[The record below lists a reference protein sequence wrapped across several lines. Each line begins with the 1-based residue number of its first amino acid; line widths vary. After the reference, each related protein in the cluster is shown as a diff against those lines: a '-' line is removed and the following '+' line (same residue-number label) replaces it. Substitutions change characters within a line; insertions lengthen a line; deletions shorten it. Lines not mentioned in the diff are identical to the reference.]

1 MDFNPKYFDFIKA
14 RVVGVTVPTVD
25 FIPDSEGIIS
35 YCARVSNPSNQQNFE
50 SAAGLLKYCMKNG
63 HWSVFDM
70 ANILI
75 EVEAPRDI
83 ARQVL
88 RHSSMKFQEFCV
100 AEDSMITMIHDS
112 GRSYKR
118 SIKELYDLQESKYKG
133 RANWT
138 VRHYN
143 ENTKQLEPAAI
154 KEIFKTGLKDCFEM
168 TLESSLTKT
177 GKKVKAT
184 ADHKFLTLNG
194 WKRLGD
200 ITTEDFVAE
209 NGIPLYQDPAWLS
222 GAKKVA
228 IATGTGVQGI
238 ADMAGI
244 SYHTARKWLRI
255 NSLQFTHAEVA
266 AYTEIWNK
274 HLPSEQQPMFNKSH
288 SKESRDK
295 MSKSARS
302 GQDSEFY
309 TDGSFTMEDGPFRK
323 KVTRWSRGYLT
334 ELLNKQ
340 GGKCAITGLTL
351 TRDDAEVDH
360 ILPVYSNPELAFEVS
375 NLQVISRKEHD
386 KKTQKEKQ
394 ESRWTIKWKK
404 VSSVNFVGELET
416 YDMEIDAPS
425 HNYVANGIITHNSQ
439 RYAVAQS
446 LVVRETRL
454 QDKKNR
460 QNSIELDLTDKEDFD
475 KCLEWEKRQGEVIA
489 LVKKHYAW
497 AIEND
502 IAKECARVILPEGNT
517 MSYMYANTTVR
528 SAITY
533 LSVRDDEGV
542 TQKEHVYLAKV
553 IKPAIIEHFPFLE
566 ELLEK

>member
-1 MDFNPKYFDFIKA
+1 VDFNPKYFDFIKA

-88 RHSSMKFQEFCV
+88 RHSSMKFQEF
-100 AEDSMITMIHDS
+100 
-112 GRSYKR
+112 
-118 SIKELYDLQESKYKG
+118 
-133 RANWT
+133 
-138 VRHYN
+138 
-143 ENTKQLEPAAI
+143 
-154 KEIFKTGLKDCFEM
+154 
-168 TLESSLTKT
+168 
-177 GKKVKAT
+177 
-184 ADHKFLTLNG
+184 
-194 WKRLGD
+194 
-200 ITTEDFVAE
+200 
-209 NGIPLYQDPAWLS
+209 
-222 GAKKVA
+222 
-228 IATGTGVQGI
+228 
-238 ADMAGI
+238 
-244 SYHTARKWLRI
+244 
-255 NSLQFTHAEVA
+255 
-266 AYTEIWNK
+266 
-274 HLPSEQQPMFNKSH
+274 
-288 SKESRDK
+288 
-295 MSKSARS
+295 
-302 GQDSEFY
+302 
-309 TDGSFTMEDGPFRK
+309 
-323 KVTRWSRGYLT
+323 
-334 ELLNKQ
+334 
-340 GGKCAITGLTL
+340 
-351 TRDDAEVDH
+351 
-360 ILPVYSNPELAFEVS
+360 
-375 NLQVISRKEHD
+375 
-386 KKTQKEKQ
+386 
-394 ESRWTIKWKK
+394 
-404 VSSVNFVGELET
+404 
-416 YDMEIDAPS
+416 
-425 HNYVANGIITHNSQ
+425 SQ
-439 RYAVAQS
+439 RYAEAQNFH
-446 LVVRETRL
+446 VRETRL

-533 LSVRDDEGV
+533 LNVRDDEGV

>member
-50 SAAGLLKYCMKNG
+50 RAAGLLKYCMKNG

-88 RHSSMKFQEFCV
+88 RHSSMRFQEF
-100 AEDSMITMIHDS
+100 
-112 GRSYKR
+112 
-118 SIKELYDLQESKYKG
+118 
-133 RANWT
+133 
-138 VRHYN
+138 
-143 ENTKQLEPAAI
+143 
-154 KEIFKTGLKDCFEM
+154 
-168 TLESSLTKT
+168 
-177 GKKVKAT
+177 
-184 ADHKFLTLNG
+184 
-194 WKRLGD
+194 
-200 ITTEDFVAE
+200 
-209 NGIPLYQDPAWLS
+209 
-222 GAKKVA
+222 
-228 IATGTGVQGI
+228 
-238 ADMAGI
+238 
-244 SYHTARKWLRI
+244 
-255 NSLQFTHAEVA
+255 
-266 AYTEIWNK
+266 
-274 HLPSEQQPMFNKSH
+274 
-288 SKESRDK
+288 
-295 MSKSARS
+295 
-302 GQDSEFY
+302 
-309 TDGSFTMEDGPFRK
+309 
-323 KVTRWSRGYLT
+323 
-334 ELLNKQ
+334 
-340 GGKCAITGLTL
+340 
-351 TRDDAEVDH
+351 
-360 ILPVYSNPELAFEVS
+360 
-375 NLQVISRKEHD
+375 
-386 KKTQKEKQ
+386 
-394 ESRWTIKWKK
+394 
-404 VSSVNFVGELET
+404 
-416 YDMEIDAPS
+416 
-425 HNYVANGIITHNSQ
+425 SQ
-439 RYAVAQS
+439 RYAEAQNFH
-446 LVVRETRL
+446 VRETRL

-533 LSVRDDEGV
+533 LNVRDDEGV

>member
-63 HWSVFDM
+63 HWSIFDM

-88 RHSSMKFQEFCV
+88 RHSSMKFQEF
-100 AEDSMITMIHDS
+100 
-112 GRSYKR
+112 
-118 SIKELYDLQESKYKG
+118 
-133 RANWT
+133 
-138 VRHYN
+138 
-143 ENTKQLEPAAI
+143 
-154 KEIFKTGLKDCFEM
+154 
-168 TLESSLTKT
+168 
-177 GKKVKAT
+177 
-184 ADHKFLTLNG
+184 
-194 WKRLGD
+194 
-200 ITTEDFVAE
+200 
-209 NGIPLYQDPAWLS
+209 
-222 GAKKVA
+222 
-228 IATGTGVQGI
+228 
-238 ADMAGI
+238 
-244 SYHTARKWLRI
+244 
-255 NSLQFTHAEVA
+255 
-266 AYTEIWNK
+266 
-274 HLPSEQQPMFNKSH
+274 
-288 SKESRDK
+288 
-295 MSKSARS
+295 
-302 GQDSEFY
+302 
-309 TDGSFTMEDGPFRK
+309 
-323 KVTRWSRGYLT
+323 
-334 ELLNKQ
+334 
-340 GGKCAITGLTL
+340 
-351 TRDDAEVDH
+351 
-360 ILPVYSNPELAFEVS
+360 
-375 NLQVISRKEHD
+375 
-386 KKTQKEKQ
+386 
-394 ESRWTIKWKK
+394 
-404 VSSVNFVGELET
+404 
-416 YDMEIDAPS
+416 
-425 HNYVANGIITHNSQ
+425 SQ
-439 RYAVAQS
+439 RYAEAQNFH
-446 LVVRETRL
+446 VRETRL

-460 QNSIELDLTDKEDFD
+460 QNSIELDLTNKEDFD

-533 LSVRDDEGV
+533 LNVRDDEGV